1 MNPWT
6 AFGVFLVGGF
16 GVASVA
22 FTGGLFV
29 AARLVQPDSSDGRE
43 SVRVAPLPASSSST
57 SGSGTV
63 YHPTRED
70 DEGGSYVLDGEPVS
84 RERFLR
90 ETAHVERRYDDVDAD
105 SEALDRIRES
115 DEDEIR
121 ESPRGFRGRDLSDR
135 EVERWLKRWN
145 L

>member
-16 GVASVA
+16 GVAGVA

-29 AARLVQPDSSDGRE
+29 AARLVQSDSSNERE
-43 SVRVAPLPASSSST
+43 SVRVRPLPASSSST

-63 YHPTRED
+63 YHP
-70 DEGGSYVLDGEPVS
+70 S
-84 RERFLR
+84 REG
-90 ETAHVERRYDDVDAD
+90 DVDAD
-105 SEALDRIRES
+105 SEALRRVQNS
-115 DEDEIR
+115 DEAEIR

-135 EVERWLKRWN
+135 EVDAWLRRWRL
-145 L
+145 